1 MEIEHISREAAWN
14 GIYNCPTKTDADGYI
29 WVRTKDV
36 AHMIDDIPAA
46 DVRPVV
52 QGEWEKH
59 EDFDPYGGGRFVE
72 WVCSEC
78 DKRLRGDWVLINPH
92 IEKTPT
98 DNFCPNCG
106 ADMRGK
112 CND

>member
-46 DVRPVV
+46 DVWPVV
-52 QGEWEKH
+52 RATWENEMRFKNEDGSLEWH
-59 EDFDPYGGGRFVE
+59 GL
-72 WVCSEC
+72 CSHCLMTFSTSDVYAE
-78 DKRLRGDWVLINPH
+78 RM
-92 IEKTPT
+92 
-98 DNFCPNCG
+98 NFCPNCG